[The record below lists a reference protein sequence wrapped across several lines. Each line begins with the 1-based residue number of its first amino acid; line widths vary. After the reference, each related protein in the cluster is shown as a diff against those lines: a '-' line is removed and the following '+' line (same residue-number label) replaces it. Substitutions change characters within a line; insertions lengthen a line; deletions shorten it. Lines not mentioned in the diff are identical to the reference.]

1 VDLSQLIALLGIDVP
16 VLLHT
21 EEAGTHTLHLYGG
34 RMVVAGG
41 TVAGAAGAAKAA
53 VPGTVDFAIVKGL
66 GTTANANL
74 HRAGIHTWADVDA
87 AETRTLLRYLTAP
100 QLVRLREWCALD
112 FCSLADSKETL

>member
-41 TVAGAAGAAKAA
+41 SGGAAIAAPPD
-53 VPGTVDFAIVKGL
+53 PGTVDFAIVKGL

-87 AETRTLLRYLTAP
+87 ADTRTLLRYLTAP